1 MENDK
6 IMKNASVWF
15 AVLSS
20 VTMAACVADAPGDE
34 QDLGTDVTAQAVST
48 YNQLKNKAWSQC
60 MDAPGGV
67 LNVTLKLTNC
77 STTSTTQHWASVPT
91 GATNTYFLVNQ
102 NSGLCAEVNNGTATP
117 GERVDEFTCNGSTAE
132 QWVRADVV
140 IGGISYAQFT
150 HAGTSQCLDTVSSTG
165 SNLMQWTC
173 ASLGSN
179 DAQLWRVQ

>member
-1 MENDK
+1 
-6 IMKNASVWF
+6 MKNASVWF

-20 VTMAACVADAPGDE
+20 VTMAACMADAPGDE
-34 QDLGTDVTAQAVST
+34 QDQDQVTDVTAQAVST
-48 YNQLKNKAWSQC
+48 YNQLKNKAYSQC
-60 MDAPGGV
+60 MDAPGGT
-67 LNVTLKLTNC
+67 LNVTLKLTTC
-77 STTSTTQHWASVPT
+77 GLSTTQHWASVPT
-91 GATNTYFLVNQ
+91 GATNTYYLVNQ

-150 HAGTSQCLDTVSSTG
+150 HAGTNQCLDTVSGAG

-173 ASLGSN
+173 ASIGSSN
-179 DAQLWRVQ
+179 AQLWRVL

>member
-1 MENDK
+1 MENSK

-20 VTMAACVADAPGDE
+20 VTMAACMTDASDDE
-34 QDLGTDVTAQAVST
+34 QDPVTDVIAQPVST
-48 YNQLKNKAWSQC
+48 FNQLKNKAWSQC

-77 STTSTTQHWASVPT
+77 SSSTTQHWASVPT

-150 HAGTSQCLDTVSSTG
+150 HVGTNQCLDTVGSAG
-165 SNLMQWTC
+165 SNLMQFTC
-173 ASLGSN
+173 DPIGSN
-179 DAQLWRVQ
+179 NAQLWRVL